1 VSADSR
7 PPAATVTPPAA
18 VRVLVADAQPLFR
31 QGLRLTLEAAGGI
44 EVTGEASSGRE
55 ALERLEDAA
64 PDVCVLDARLP
75 VGGSAL
81 GLGDASLPGGIEL
94 ARMVKHRHAE
104 TAVVIMASE
113 EQEEQLFH
121 AVKVGA
127 AAYCPRDIDPQAM
140 VDVIRRVDGG
150 DFLVSDSVLA
160 RPLVTERVLRQ
171 FRELAATTRESTEPL
186 FVPLSQREVEILDCI
201 AHGQSN
207 KDIARALS
215 ISDQTVK
222 NHITSILR
230 KLAVNDRTQA
240 VIYAL
245 RNNWIKL

>member
-1 VSADSR
+1 M
-7 PPAATVTPPAA
+7 PAAPGQAVTP

-31 QGLRLTLEAAGGI
+31 RGLRLALEEAGGI
-44 EVTGEASSGRE
+44 EVTAEASSGRE
-55 ALERLEDAA
+55 ALECLEDAA

-75 VGGSAL
+75 VGSSAL
-81 GLGDASLPGGIEL
+81 GLGASSMPGGIEL
-94 ARMVKHRHAE
+94 ARLVKHRHAE

-127 AAYCPRDIDPQAM
+127 AAYCPRDIDPLAM

-160 RPLVTERVLRQ
+160 RPQVTERVLRQ
-171 FRELAATTRESTEPL
+171 FRELSAATRGSTEPL
-186 FVPLSQREVEILDCI
+186 FVPLSQREVEILDYI

-207 KDIARALS
+207 KDIARELS